1 MGFDHAP
8 SEPSD
13 KRGRPKSFRNG
24 KDGPTQ
30 GATMTKYE
38 RYRTEGNLPEDRN
51 LNLVY
56 EQKPESRSQM
66 CG

>member
-1 MGFDHAP
+1 MERMA
-8 SEPSD
+8 
-13 KRGRPKSFRNG
+13 
-24 KDGPTQ
+24 PTQ

>member
-1 MGFDHAP
+1 MGRMA
-8 SEPSD
+8 
-13 KRGRPKSFRNG
+13 
-24 KDGPTQ
+24 PTQ

-38 RYRTEGNLPEDRN
+38 RYRTEGNLPEDSN

>member
-1 MGFDHAP
+1 MLPRSLRTNVVDPRASEMGRMA
-8 SEPSD
+8 
-13 KRGRPKSFRNG
+13 
-24 KDGPTQ
+24 PTQ